1 MGVRSEQR
9 LKLRHRCAWLTGL
22 LLPLLVSTP
31 ALACTLCHSPQAAS
45 VRERLLAPDLW
56 WNGCAVALPLV
67 FLLSVVALVLREPIA
82 RKSDL

>member
-1 MGVRSEQR
+1 
-9 LKLRHRCAWLTGL
+9 LRHRFAWSAGL
-22 LLPLLVSTP
+22 LLALLVPTP

-67 FLLSVVALVLREPIA
+67 LLLSVVALVLREPIA
-82 RKSDL
+82 PRSDR